1 MVYSVIGANFGDEG
15 KGFIVNNLCKRLIS
29 QDINVIVVRTNG
41 GSQAGHTVEDKGV
54 RHIFHHF
61 SSGTFQLVDTYLS
74 KEFIVNPI
82 MFKEEFIELNKIIF
96 SCSKLREII
105 HPEARVTTPYDMI
118 VNQTLE
124 SIRDNDRHGSCGLGI
139 NETVVRNND
148 KHFKLVVKDL
158 QDSKYVK
165 YLLNQVKQNYIP
177 KRLKDLNIYDKLD
190 DRSSYYLLDEDNTI
204 LNKFLEDCEFFYKN
218 IDIRDYQYLVSYLNE
233 GHIIFENA
241 QGLLLDKDS
250 VFYPHVTPTK
260 TGLKYSINILKE
272 LNYKGEIKSIY
283 VTRPYITRHG
293 AGYLPNECKQSDLY
307 QNIKDETNIPNEWQG
322 SLRFALP
329 SIDRIAETLLKDII
343 ENKTSNIDIAI
354 IPYLAMTCISHLDNP
369 EEVKTVQGIMSLFDF
384 ASKIINETFGLVDL
398 YGIY

>member
-1 MVYSVIGANFGDEG
+1 
-15 KGFIVNNLCKRLIS
+15 
-29 QDINVIVVRTNG
+29 
-41 GSQAGHTVEDKGV
+41 
-54 RHIFHHF
+54 
-61 SSGTFQLVDTYLS
+61 
-74 KEFIVNPI
+74 
-82 MFKEEFIELNKIIF
+82 
-96 SCSKLREII
+96 
-105 HPEARVTTPYDMI
+105 MI

>member
-15 KGFIVNNLCKRLIS
+15 KGFIVNNLCKKLSS
-29 QDINVIVVRTNG
+29 QEINIIVVRTNG
-41 GSQAGHTVEDKGV
+41 GSQAGHTVENRCK

-61 SSGTFQLVDTYLS
+61 GSGTLQLVDTYLS

-82 MFKEEFIELNKIIF
+82 MFREEFIELNKIIF
-96 SCSKLREII
+96 SQSKLRELV

-118 VNQTLE
+118 MNQALE
-124 SIRDNDRHGSCGLGI
+124 SFRDNSRHGSCGLGI
-139 NETVVRNND
+139 NETIVRNND

-165 YLLNQVKQNYIP
+165 YLLNQIKQNYIP
-177 KRLKDLNIYDKLD
+177 ERLKDLNIYDNLD
-190 DRSSYYLLDEDNTI
+190 DRNSYYLLDEDNSI
-204 LNKFLEDCEFFYKN
+204 QNRFLEDCEFFMKN
-218 IDIRDYQYLVSYLNE
+218 IDIKDYQYLVSYLKE

-250 VFYPHVTPTK
+250 IYYPHVTPTK
-260 TGLKYSINILKE
+260 TGLKYSLDILKE
-272 LNYKGEIKSIY
+272 LNYNGEIKPIY
-283 VTRPYITRHG
+283 VMRPYITKHG
-293 AGYLPNECKQSDLY
+293 AGYLLNECSQSDLY

-329 SIDRIAETLLKDII
+329 DIDRIAETLLKDVI
-343 ENKTSNIDIAI
+343 ENQSSNIVISPSLAI
-354 IPYLAMTCISHLDNP
+354 TCRSHLDNLD
-369 EEVKTVQGIMSLFDF
+369 EVKTIQGTMSLFNFISGIMTETVGLFDF
-384 ASKIINETFGLVDL
+384 